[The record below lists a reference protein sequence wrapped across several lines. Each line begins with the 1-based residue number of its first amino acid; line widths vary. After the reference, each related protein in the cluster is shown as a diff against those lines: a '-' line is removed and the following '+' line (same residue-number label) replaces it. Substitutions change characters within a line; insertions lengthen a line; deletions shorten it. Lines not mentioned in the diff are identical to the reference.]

1 MDHKGGVKI
10 SSFVRFRNGHWKFLS
25 VNYIIHP
32 IAGFVK
38 GFWEKKFL
46 SVIDK
51 LHKTWYNIYAACS
64 VLTVAS
70 PGTERRGSEM
80 DVMTF
85 VMSVLA
91 SVVANC
97 ISKLMDKHN

>member
-1 MDHKGGVKI
+1 MDQKGGVKFT
-10 SSFVRFRNGHWKFLS
+10 SFMRFKNGLWKFLS
-25 VNYIIHP
+25 DNYIIHP

-38 GFWEKKFL
+38 GFFKKFL
-46 SVIDK
+46 SDIDK
-51 LHKTWYNIYAACS
+51 LHKSWYNIYAACS